1 MSDNEHTHSETEDAT
16 NTEHMPIVA
25 CITVGAFQENCYLY
39 ACPETRE
46 AVIIDPG
53 DEAENILNT
62 IQELHLVPKYI
73 INTHGHI
80 DHICAI
86 DAISDVYSVPLAI
99 HPADVF
105 MYTDER
111 AAQRFGRTAPLV
123 RRKPDILL
131 QEGDVLT
138 FGTLSLSVLHTPG
151 HTPGGICLVSEP
163 YCVFSGDTLFNRSIG
178 RTDLEGGNYE
188 QIVSSIREKLYTLDD
203 ELVVFPGHGT
213 PTTIIEEKHEN
224 PFVAIE
230 GL

>member
-1 MSDNEHTHSETEDAT
+1 MSDHENNNNEAT
-16 NTEHMPIVA
+16 NTDTEHMPIVA

-53 DEAENILNT
+53 DEPENILNT
-62 IQELHLVPKYI
+62 IQELKLVPKYI

-86 DAISDVYSVPLAI
+86 DAISDVYPVPLAI

-111 AAQRFGRTAPLV
+111 TAQRFGRSAPLV

-131 QEGDVLT
+131 KEGDVLT
-138 FGTLSLSVLHTPG
+138 FGTLSLTVIYTPG
-151 HTPGGICLVSEP
+151 HTQGGICLVSEP

-178 RTDLEGGNYE
+178 RTDLEGGNFE
-188 QIVSSIREKLYTLDD
+188 QIVASIREKMYTLDD
-203 ELVVFPGHGT
+203 ELVVFPGHGA

-224 PFVAIE
+224 PFVSIE
-230 GL
+230 